1 MRAYI
6 QTSGLICLVLLLTG
20 CSDPDIVPET
30 HISTPPVKVLIA
42 DAKAVADEVERFPL
56 RTALFG
62 DLHVHTSWSVD
73 AYAGGNRLGPNS
85 AYRFAKGEKVELQ
98 TGIETQLPAP
108 LDFVALTDHAES
120 FEVVPCTMLPDSP
133 EFDLQ
138 FCRDL
143 RSGDFDQATML
154 KQAFEMGGVRPF
166 PHQNGICGDDKRCQA
181 NALTTWQRVQAVAN
195 AHDDPGRFTALIGY
209 EFSSLLTEIGML
221 HRNVIF
227 RGADVIPHA
236 ISSMDVRN
244 QGDFFKQLDA
254 ACEEPCDVLTIPHNT
269 NFSWGLTFSRTDEDG
284 AAYTSED
291 LERRSRIERLFEVTQ
306 QKGNSE
312 CQISVGAADE
322 DCNVGI
328 IFPPCEGE
336 DDRRCARKSSFLRN
350 ALLDGLAL
358 GTERGINPYKLGVI
372 GSTDTHTSDP
382 GNTRGGVPTLLK
394 PAEGIGFA
402 VDRVMGAE
410 SPVMGPVVNL
420 SPGGLAGVW
429 AQANTRAD
437 IFDAMKRRETFAT
450 SGSRMRI
457 RFFGGD
463 LPEDVGAQDNPV
475 ALAYKRGVPMGSDLI
490 VSGAP
495 RFWVWVSQDPNGPPL
510 DRIQIVKGWVENGEQ
525 RQSVRDVVCS
535 NGRLPGTSG
544 TCSRTTADVNLET
557 CERTGTEGASELQVT
572 FSDHDFSAEQPAFY
586 YARVLED
593 PTCRWTTLLA
603 NSADKDLPEDVAATV
618 QERGWSSPIWYRQ

>member
-1 MRAYI
+1 MSTFVRSI
-6 QTSGLICLVLLLTG
+6 GLICVVLWLTG
-20 CSDPDIVPET
+20 CSDPDKVPQT
-30 HISTPPVKVLIA
+30 HISTPPVKAVTA
-42 DAKAVADEVERFPL
+42 DAKSVTAEVERFPL

-62 DLHVHTSWSVD
+62 DLHVHTSWSAD

-98 TGIETQLPAP
+98 TGIEAQLPVP

-120 FEVVPCTMLPDSP
+120 FEILPCTMSPDSP

-138 FCRDL
+138 LCRDI
-143 RSGDFDQATML
+143 RSGDLDQATML
-154 KQAFEMGGVRPF
+154 KQAFDMAGVRPQ
-166 PHQNGICGDDKRCQA
+166 PHQYDICGDDKRCRA
-181 NALTTWQRVQAVAN
+181 NAIAAWQRVQEVAN

-209 EFSSLLTEIGML
+209 EFSSLLTEMGML

-227 RGADVIPHA
+227 RGTDVIPHA
-236 ISSMDVRN
+236 ISSMDVRT
-244 QGDFFKQLDA
+244 QKDFFAQLDA
-254 ACEEPCDVLTIPHNT
+254 ACEEPCEVLTIPHNT
-269 NFSWGLTFSRTDEDG
+269 NFSWGLTFSRTDEEG

-291 LERRSRIERLFEVTQ
+291 LERRARIERLFEVTQ

-322 DCNVGI
+322 DCNVGN

-336 DDRRCARKSSFLRN
+336 DDRRCASEGSFLRN

-382 GNTRGGVPTLLK
+382 GNTRAGTPTLLK

-402 VDRVMGAE
+402 VDRVMGAK
-410 SPVMGPVVNL
+410 SPVMGPVIKL

-429 AQANTRAD
+429 AEANTRAD

-457 RFFGGD
+457 RFFGGN
-463 LPEDVGAQDNPV
+463 LPEDVGARDNPV
-475 ALAYKRGVPMGSDLI
+475 ALAYKRGVPMGSDLTA
-490 VSGAP
+490 SSAP
-495 RFWVWVSQDPNGPPL
+495 RFWVWAIQDPDGPPL
-510 DRIQIVKGWVENGEQ
+510 DRIQIVKGWVENGEKRQ
-525 RQSVRDVVCS
+525 RVRDVVCS
-535 NGRLPGTSG
+535 NGRLPGASG
-544 TCSRTTADVNLET
+544 KCRRTTADVNLKT
-557 CERTGTEGASELQVT
+557 CERTGKEGASELQVT
-572 FSDHDFSAEQPAFY
+572 FSDPDFSAEQSAFY
-586 YARVLED
+586 YARVLEN
-593 PTCRWTTLLA
+593 PSCRWTTRFA
-603 NSADKDLPEDVAATV
+603 NSADRDLPDDLPATV
-618 QERGWSSPIWYRQ
+618 QER